1 MVSDLAGP
9 LDLGRAIP
17 WGGELPGMP
26 DLDDA
31 LLGPVRD
38 FASRDSKQVRAQL
51 VRIGFELARGNQD
64 DLPSDGPLLNCLY
77 CVVEAL
83 HAGSLVID
91 DIQDASEVRRGQP
104 ALHVQIG
111 VPLAINAANWLYFW
125 PADLIRQQ
133 GIAPELELAIY
144 RLYHSTMIRAHYG
157 QALDLGHD
165 MAQVTQGNARDISMA
180 SIELKTGELMS
191 MCAELGALAGG
202 ADDFR
207 RTRLSQFG
215 RRFGVALQM
224 FNDIAE
230 LMGDMSCNDNARS
243 FRRPSLIWAVA
254 ASELQPA
261 AYEEF
266 RRVMCDPDETTN
278 GRSLSDHPVVLEAT
292 RRACEEM
299 QACIVEATSMSEGS
313 RSAGTVSALN
323 DLARKVMNTYA

>member
-1 MVSDLAGP
+1 
-9 LDLGRAIP
+9 
-17 WGGELPGMP
+17 
-26 DLDDA
+26 
-31 LLGPVRD
+31 
-38 FASRDSKQVRAQL
+38 
-51 VRIGFELARGNQD
+51 
-64 DLPSDGPLLNCLY
+64 
-77 CVVEAL
+77 
-83 HAGSLVID
+83 
-91 DIQDASEVRRGQP
+91 
-104 ALHVQIG
+104 
-111 VPLAINAANWLYFW
+111 
-125 PADLIRQQ
+125 
-133 GIAPELELAIY
+133 
-144 RLYHSTMIRAHYG
+144 
-157 QALDLGHD
+157 
-165 MAQVTQGNARDISMA
+165 
-180 SIELKTGELMS
+180 MS

-202 ADDFR
+202 AEDLQR
-207 RTRLSQFG
+207 ARLSKFG
-215 RRFGVALQM
+215 CRFGVALQM

-230 LMGDMSCNDNARS
+230 VMGDMSCNDNARS